1 MELEEVSGALW
12 INRLDAGADIKMRSD
27 SSFFSVTRTADEVSV
42 VGPQPLD
49 GARTEGPWRA
59 FRVAGVLDFSLTG
72 VLHALT
78 ESLADAGI
86 SVFVQSTFDTD
97 YILVRDEAA
106 VAAVDAWVAAGH
118 TVTALPV

>member
-1 MELEEVSGALW
+1 VDLIELPGQLW
-12 INRLDAGADIKMRSD
+12 ITRLDPNTDVPPRSD
-27 SSFFSVTRTADEVSV
+27 APFFSVTRTADEVSV
-42 VGPQPLD
+42 LGPEPLE

-59 FRVAGVLDFSLTG
+59 FRVAGVLDFSLVG

-78 ESLADAGI
+78 GSLFDAGI

-97 YILVRDEAA
+97 YILVREEVA

-118 TVTALPV
+118 TVTAS